1 MPFLLKSLDLE
12 HLLRIFISPET
23 TSMKHLS
30 LLSLHHL
37 LVFLYLSI
45 LLNPIKLF
53 QNSNTSNFWITII
66 TCRENTKN
74 FRLVI
79 ISFKVKNKWIF
90 KILVFKIIVKVTLLI
105 WLKDTNKIY
114 LMSVNFLWIGQ
125 DFRIN
130 KSNSQA
136 ELDENY
142 YL

>member
-1 MPFLLKSLDLE
+1 
-12 HLLRIFISPET
+12 
-23 TSMKHLS
+23 MKHLS